1 MGSTA
6 IHALFSIV
14 NQLISAG
21 FLKVFLLQVLTVCAQ
36 GIISFYMV
44 NRMDETDKPE
54 MRSCLSI
61 RRRRLQYRCWHRGSR
76 EVDLLLGRFADKNIE
91 VLDESDLTQLEALL
105 DEPDPD
111 IWDWVVGRKPI
122 PITLDHSIMKRLR
135 VSSTQLKTK

>member
-1 MGSTA
+1 VGSTE

-44 NRMDETDKPE
+44 NRMDVTDKPE

-122 PITLDHSIMKRLR
+122 PIALDHNIMQRLR